1 MSVYTEKKQKTRQR
15 IQEAFI
21 QKLMEKP
28 FDSITVGDLA
38 KTAGINRG
46 TFYLHYE
53 DKFDLMEQ
61 MENQL
66 FAELGYHIDQL
77 QSHYLSAQTFE
88 SEQKQLADTLFQF
101 IKDRAPVL
109 RVFLSDHGST
119 GFYVRFRSR
128 FARRVRANLEQ
139 HEKFYKNLTV
149 PMDYFL
155 AFITSAFLGLIE
167 QWIQNGLD
175 KTSEEMTAI
184 YIEIIR
190 FIQKRSL
197 DKI

>member
-53 DKFDLMEQ
+53 DKFDLLEQ

-88 SEQKQLADTLFQF
+88 SEQKQLADTLFLIYQRPCACSESIF
-101 IKDRAPVL
+101 E
-109 RVFLSDHGST
+109 
-119 GFYVRFRSR
+119 RSR
-128 FARRVRANLEQ
+128 KYR
-139 HEKFYKNLTV
+139 
-149 PMDYFL
+149 FL
-155 AFITSAFLGLIE
+155 CSL
-167 QWIQNGLD
+167 
-175 KTSEEMTAI
+175 
-184 YIEIIR
+184 
-190 FIQKRSL
+190 QKQICPQGAS
-197 DKI
+197 KSGAT